1 MGRFKAKRMVRFQIY
16 DDDFN
21 RRNIH
26 AVSLLPSAYKQTR
39 VYRRIHEQ
47 WVLKLMRAFYNAVA
61 RNF

>member
-1 MGRFKAKRMVRFQIY
+1 MGRFKTKRMVRFQIY

-47 WVLKLMRAFYNAVA
+47 WVLKLSLIHI
-61 RNF
+61 